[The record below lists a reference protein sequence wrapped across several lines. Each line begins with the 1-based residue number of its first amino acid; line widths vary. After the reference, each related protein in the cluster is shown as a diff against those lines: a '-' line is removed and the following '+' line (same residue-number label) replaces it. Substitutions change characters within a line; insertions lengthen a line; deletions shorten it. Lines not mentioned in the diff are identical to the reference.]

1 MEEFFRSIAH
11 PHDDFYLASS

>member
-1 MEEFFRSIAH
+1 MEEFFGSIAH